1 MEPTTLPSEIFTPY
15 HCRRDI
21 VNFRKNLPDGLARN
35 LIELAMIN
43 TGSTT
48 AFGCFNYNNHI
59 TELNR
64 EWVDMATSGPENKRI
79 FGDYERRRKNAKEDI
94 EYVTWLGNTIE
105 EQIKAEINKAMKETL
120 KITGDDV
127 SLLFDELIKS
137 HKLIKAETVEVPK
150 PIAEA
155 VEPLVEAV
163 EQNDTLTMAEC
174 ARILMTFN
182 FLFLVFM
189 FYSWLASIDKRQYLQ
204 ISSGHC

>member
-1 MEPTTLPSEIFTPY
+1 
-15 HCRRDI
+15 
-21 VNFRKNLPDGLARN
+21 
-35 LIELAMIN
+35 
-43 TGSTT
+43 
-48 AFGCFNYNNHI
+48 
-59 TELNR
+59 
-64 EWVDMATSGPENKRI
+64 
-79 FGDYERRRKNAKEDI
+79 
-94 EYVTWLGNTIE
+94 
-105 EQIKAEINKAMKETL
+105 MKETL

-127 SLLFDELIKS
+127 SLLFDELIKN
-137 HKLIKAETVEVPK
+137 HKLIKAEPVEVPK